1 MTTRLTVIG
10 RKMKNELI
18 SKSAERLKK
27 LIKSQL
33 KLSYSRNDDKDSFS
47 RQSFLNEYRIIC
59 LSMIRQSG
67 VTTCIS
73 ELFDVNHDV
82 YVASNIR
89 QVENFQELLF
99 VQNKLESNNKQI
111 KIKYF
116 ILKPSNKY
124 ISKNAYNGLS
134 KKIKDIFEYNN
145 LEQTGDCNQTRGI
158 SISKDAKIWFD
169 LGNGISLQTMPKII
183 DFINIIDLY
192 NCAGNSNT
200 RYIIL

>member
-1 MTTRLTVIG
+1 
-10 RKMKNELI
+10 MKNELI
-18 SKSAERLKK
+18 SKTSKYLKK

-33 KLSYSRNDDKDSFS
+33 KLSYSRNENKDSFS

-73 ELFDVNHDV
+73 ELFDIDHDV
-82 YVASNIR
+82 YIATNIR
-89 QVENFQELLF
+89 QVEIFQELLF
-99 VQNKLESNNKQI
+99 AQNKLDNNTKKI

-116 ILKPSNKY
+116 ILKPSDKY
-124 ISKNAYNGLS
+124 ISKNAYKGLS

-145 LEQTGDCNQTRGI
+145 LEQTSDCRQTRGI

-192 NCAGNSNT
+192 NCGGNSNT

>member
-1 MTTRLTVIG
+1 
-10 RKMKNELI
+10 MKNELI
-18 SKSAERLKK
+18 SKTSNHFKK

-33 KLSYSRNDDKDSFS
+33 KLSYSRNENKDSFS

-73 ELFDVNHDV
+73 ELFDIDHDV
-82 YVASNIR
+82 YIATNIR
-89 QVENFQELLF
+89 QVEIFQELLF
-99 VQNKLESNNKQI
+99 AQNKLDNNTKKI

-116 ILKPSNKY
+116 ILKPSDKY
-124 ISKNAYNGLS
+124 ISKNAYKGLS

-145 LEQTGDCNQTRGI
+145 LEQTSDCRQTRGI

-192 NCAGNSNT
+192 NCGGNSNT

>member
-1 MTTRLTVIG
+1 
-10 RKMKNELI
+10 MKNALI
-18 SKSAERLKK
+18 SKTSNHFKK

-33 KLSYSRNDDKDSFS
+33 KLSYSRNENKDSFS

-73 ELFDVNHDV
+73 ELFDIDHDV
-82 YVASNIR
+82 YIATNIR
-89 QVENFQELLF
+89 QVEIFQELLF
-99 VQNKLESNNKQI
+99 AQNKLDNNTKKI

-124 ISKNAYNGLS
+124 ISKNAYKGLS

-145 LEQTGDCNQTRGI
+145 LEQTSDCSQTRRI

-192 NCAGNSNT
+192 NCGGNSNT

>member
-1 MTTRLTVIG
+1 
-10 RKMKNELI
+10 MKNELI
-18 SKSAERLKK
+18 SKTSKYLKK

-33 KLSYSRNDDKDSFS
+33 KLSYSRNENKDSFS

-73 ELFDVNHDV
+73 ELFDIDHDV
-82 YVASNIR
+82 YIATNIR
-89 QVENFQELLF
+89 QVEIFQELLF
-99 VQNKLESNNKQI
+99 AQNKLDNNIKKI

-116 ILKPSNKY
+116 ILKPSDKY
-124 ISKNAYNGLS
+124 ISKNAYKGLS

-145 LEQTGDCNQTRGI
+145 LEQTSDCNQTRGI

>member
-1 MTTRLTVIG
+1 
-10 RKMKNELI
+10 MKNVLI
-18 SKSAERLKK
+18 SKTSNHFKK

-33 KLSYSRNDDKDSFS
+33 KLSYSRNENKDSFS

-73 ELFDVNHDV
+73 ELFDIDHDV
-82 YVASNIR
+82 YIATNIR
-89 QVENFQELLF
+89 QVEIFQELLF
-99 VQNKLESNNKQI
+99 AQNKLDNNTKKI
-111 KIKYF
+111 TIKYF
-116 ILKPSNKY
+116 ILKPSDKY
-124 ISKNAYNGLS
+124 ISKNAYKGLS

-145 LEQTGDCNQTRGI
+145 LEQTSDCSQTRGI

-192 NCAGNSNT
+192 NCGGNSNT

>member
-1 MTTRLTVIG
+1 
-10 RKMKNELI
+10 MKNVLI
-18 SKSAERLKK
+18 SKTSNHFKK

-33 KLSYSRNDDKDSFS
+33 KLSYSRNENKDSFS

-73 ELFDVNHDV
+73 ELFDIDHDV
-82 YVASNIR
+82 YIATNIR
-89 QVENFQELLF
+89 QVEIFQELLF
-99 VQNKLESNNKQI
+99 AQNKLDNNTKKI

-116 ILKPSNKY
+116 ILKPSDKY
-124 ISKNAYNGLS
+124 ISKNAYKGLS

-145 LEQTGDCNQTRGI
+145 LEQTSDCNQTRGI

-192 NCAGNSNT
+192 NCGGNSNT

>member
-1 MTTRLTVIG
+1 
-10 RKMKNELI
+10 MKNVLI
-18 SKSAERLKK
+18 SKTSNHFKK

-33 KLSYSRNDDKDSFS
+33 KLSYSRNENKDSFS

-73 ELFDVNHDV
+73 ELFDIDHDV
-82 YVASNIR
+82 YIATNIR
-89 QVENFQELLF
+89 QVEIFQELLF
-99 VQNKLESNNKQI
+99 AQNKLDNTKKI

-116 ILKPSNKY
+116 ILKPSDKY
-124 ISKNAYNGLS
+124 ISKNAYKGLS

-145 LEQTGDCNQTRGI
+145 LEQTSDCRQTRGI

-192 NCAGNSNT
+192 NCGGNSNT

>member
-1 MTTRLTVIG
+1 
-10 RKMKNELI
+10 MKNVLI
-18 SKSAERLKK
+18 SKTSNHFKK

-33 KLSYSRNDDKDSFS
+33 KLSYSRNENKDSFS

-73 ELFDVNHDV
+73 ELFDIDHDV
-82 YVASNIR
+82 YIATNIR
-89 QVENFQELLF
+89 QVEIFQELLF
-99 VQNKLESNNKQI
+99 AQNKLDNNTKKI

-116 ILKPSNKY
+116 ILKPSDKY
-124 ISKNAYNGLS
+124 ISKNAYKGLS

-145 LEQTGDCNQTRGI
+145 LEQTSDCRQTRGI

-192 NCAGNSNT
+192 NCGGNSNT

>member
-1 MTTRLTVIG
+1 
-10 RKMKNELI
+10 MKNVLI
-18 SKSAERLKK
+18 SKTSNHFKK

-33 KLSYSRNDDKDSFS
+33 KLSYSRNENKDSFS

-73 ELFDVNHDV
+73 ELFDIDHDV
-82 YVASNIR
+82 YIATNIR
-89 QVENFQELLF
+89 QVEIFQELLF
-99 VQNKLESNNKQI
+99 AQNKLDNNIKKI

-116 ILKPSNKY
+116 ILKPSDKY
-124 ISKNAYNGLS
+124 ISKNAYKGLS

-145 LEQTGDCNQTRGI
+145 LEQTSDCNQTRGI

>member
-1 MTTRLTVIG
+1 
-10 RKMKNELI
+10 MKNVLI
-18 SKSAERLKK
+18 SKTSNHFKK

-33 KLSYSRNDDKDSFS
+33 KLSYSRNENKDSFS

-73 ELFDVNHDV
+73 ELFDIDHDV
-82 YVASNIR
+82 YIATNIR
-89 QVENFQELLF
+89 QVEIFQELLF
-99 VQNKLESNNKQI
+99 AQNKLDNNIKKI

-116 ILKPSNKY
+116 ILKPSDKY
-124 ISKNAYNGLS
+124 ISKNAYKGLS

-145 LEQTGDCNQTRGI
+145 LEQTSDCNQTRGI

-192 NCAGNSNT
+192 NCGGNSNT

>member
-1 MTTRLTVIG
+1 
-10 RKMKNELI
+10 MKNVLI
-18 SKSAERLKK
+18 SKTSNHFKK

-33 KLSYSRNDDKDSFS
+33 KLSYSRNENKDSFS

-73 ELFDVNHDV
+73 ELFDINNDV
-82 YVASNIR
+82 YIATNIR
-89 QVENFQELLF
+89 QVEIFQELLF
-99 VQNKLESNNKQI
+99 AQNKLDNNIKKI

-116 ILKPSNKY
+116 ILKPSDKY
-124 ISKNAYNGLS
+124 ISKNAYKGLS

-145 LEQTGDCNQTRGI
+145 LEQTSDCNQTRGI

-192 NCAGNSNT
+192 NCGGNSNT

>member
-1 MTTRLTVIG
+1 
-10 RKMKNELI
+10 MKNELI
-18 SKSAERLKK
+18 SKTSKYLKK

-33 KLSYSRNDDKDSFS
+33 KLSYSRNENKDSFS

-73 ELFDVNHDV
+73 ELFDIDHDV
-82 YVASNIR
+82 YIATNIR
-89 QVENFQELLF
+89 QVEIFQELLF
-99 VQNKLESNNKQI
+99 AQNKLDNNIKKI

-116 ILKPSNKY
+116 VLKPSDKY
-124 ISKNAYNGLS
+124 ISKNAYKGLS

-145 LEQTGDCNQTRGI
+145 LEQTSDCSQTRGI

-169 LGNGISLQTMPKII
+169 LGNGISLKQCLK
-183 DFINIIDLY
+183 L
-192 NCAGNSNT
+192 
-200 RYIIL
+200 